1 MRPWVLLAV
10 VVACGDGVSPSAPST
25 CPGAAALWVASDY
38 DSSAVGSL
46 ALAGAVTSLVGR
58 ADLGTDPALSISA
71 GRAFYVARDQDAIF
85 ELDACGNPK
94 QRFSAHVSGPS
105 GGGSDPYGVAVAS
118 DGSLWIPLYLVPS
131 VLVLA
136 PDGSVSR
143 TIDLSRYDGDGNP
156 DASSITIVQTP
167 AGEKAF
173 VTLDRLNPYP
183 QSVQPSWMLRIDTAT
198 AKVEATVALAG
209 RNPFTVT
216 QDGGILWLA
225 DPGNFDDAT
234 EADAGIERFDTSTST
249 TSLLV
254 HETQLGGSVAE
265 VAVSGTCGSAIV
277 ADATAVN
284 ATSLATF
291 DPTGG
296 QVLLGAGRSPLTT
309 AGFDLQGLTWAGGS
323 LLLGD
328 RRRAATGYPVHA
340 FTTSAV
346 CALQQRPDAIFL
358 PSPPVTLRPVP

>member
-1 MRPWVLLAV
+1 MRPWVLLVA
-10 VVACGDGVSPSAPST
+10 VVACDGGSSPGPPSA
-25 CPGAAALWVASDY
+25 CPGAQALWIGSDY
-38 DSSAVGSL
+38 SSSAVGSL
-46 ALAGAVTSLVGR
+46 AASGAVTSVVGR
-58 ADLGTDPALSISA
+58 VDLGADPALSVSA

-85 ELDACGNPK
+85 ELDACGNPE
-94 QRFSAHVSGPS
+94 QRFSAHVSSPS

-136 PDGSVSR
+136 PDGGVSR
-143 TIDLSRYDGDGNP
+143 TVDLSGYDSDGNP
-156 DASSITIVQTP
+156 DASSITIVDTP

-183 QSVQPSWMLRIDTAT
+183 QSVQASWMLRIDTASGQ
-198 AKVEATVALAG
+198 VEETIVLAG

-216 QDGGILWLA
+216 QDGSTLWLA

-234 EADAGIERFDTSTST
+234 EPDAGIERFDTSTST

-254 HETQLGGSVAE
+254 REAQLGGSVAE
-265 VAVSGTCGSAIV
+265 IAVSGACGSAIV

-291 DPTGG
+291 DPTRG

-309 AGFDLQGLTWAGGS
+309 AGFDLQGLTWASGT

-340 FTTSAV
+340 FTASAA